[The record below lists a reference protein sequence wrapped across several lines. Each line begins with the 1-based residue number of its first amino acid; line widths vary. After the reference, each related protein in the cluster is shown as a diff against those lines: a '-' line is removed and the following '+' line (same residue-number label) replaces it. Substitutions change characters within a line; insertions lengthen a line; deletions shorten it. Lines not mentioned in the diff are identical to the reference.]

1 MSITTKSNDDLI
13 RHYLKKHNYNVHEA
27 QKELK
32 KKHSISIDIK
42 SLTKRLP
49 TYVHNFRSRR

>member
-13 RHYLKKHNYNVHEA
+13 RHYLNKHNYNVHEV
-27 QKELK
+27 QKVLK